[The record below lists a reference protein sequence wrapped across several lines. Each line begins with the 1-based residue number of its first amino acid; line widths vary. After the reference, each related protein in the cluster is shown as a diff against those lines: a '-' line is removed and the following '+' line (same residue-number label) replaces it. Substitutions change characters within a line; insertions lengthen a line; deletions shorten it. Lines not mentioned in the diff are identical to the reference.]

1 MLCQR
6 FVKFAGCCVLF
17 IAAPWVH
24 AQSINVSP
32 AIPTSSDAI
41 TATFTQPFDCTAS
54 QPALVDRSGASLVF
68 ESVLPNGIVHC
79 PFIPVPPPQVSEFSA
94 SLGTLGAGMYTVT
107 WKIYRAQPSGSPQ
120 LLSTASASFIVTA
133 ARGAGAAVAFTP
145 ALSAWALLLLVAGCA
160 LLALRS
166 LGRRSC

>member
-1 MLCQR
+1 MFRNR
-6 FVKFAGCCVLF
+6 FTRFAGCCVLA

-24 AQSINVSP
+24 AQSIGVSP
-32 AIPTSSDAI
+32 ASPTSSDAI
-41 TATFTQPFDCTAS
+41 TATFTQPFDCSAP
-54 QPALVDRSGASLVF
+54 QPSLVDQSGTSLTF
-68 ESVLPNGIVHC
+68 ESVLPNGIVNC
-79 PFIPVPPPQVSEFSA
+79 PFIPVPPPQVSQFSA
-94 SLGTLGAGMYTVT
+94 ALGTLGAGMYTVT

-120 LLSTASASFIVTA
+120 LLSTASASFTVSA

-166 LGRRSC
+166 LLRRSC